1 MKNITYDL
9 PFFKRSSGRWEWTEG
24 FSCGCGPQVVRG
36 LLQSRGWGR
45 GRGTRPRPA
54 YFIRPDRIS
63 LDAARH
69 TANITYKLQV
79 YPAAKAPAIYPQWA
93 SPQGIPHQGSI
104 LSSRIL
110 ICPQLSIIQPVSI
123 DVLSAK
129 PAEFEITGS
138 EFLCPKRY
146 TTIRKMILSHFLCRE
161 LNFRAKI
168 PALLNLENL
177 QLFGESSLR
186 AMAGFTKIHRLL
198 KWCWKTAARSF
209 DDRSAK
215 VHLAEGH
222 VVDHLWSDQSATC
235 CLMIH
240 ILYNSAYSE

>member
-1 MKNITYDL
+1 MVPTAQVAWMKNITYDL
-9 PFFKRSSGRWEWTEG
+9 PCFKRSSGRWEWTEG

-93 SPQGIPHQGSI
+93 SPPGIPHQGSI

-129 PAEFEITGS
+129 PTEFEITGS
-138 EFLCPKRY
+138 D
-146 TTIRKMILSHFLCRE
+146 
-161 LNFRAKI
+161 
-168 PALLNLENL
+168 
-177 QLFGESSLR
+177 LFMS
-186 AMAGFTKIHRLL
+186 K
-198 KWCWKTAARSF
+198 K
-209 DDRSAK
+209 
-215 VHLAEGH
+215 
-222 VVDHLWSDQSATC
+222 VDHYKENDVVVSFVPEAQFSGKNPCSFESWKPATF
-235 CLMIH
+235 
-240 ILYNSAYSE
+240 